1 MAWNVTGVAAD
12 LMQNQGTVVFSQSGG
27 TDSLSR
33 TVNVT
38 FQLGFQPP
46 PSITRQALV
55 TQAKQ
60 ILIDAGNSMAE
71 KPMRP
76 QPPTAGP
83 RRRV

>member
-27 TDSLSR
+27 TKSLSR

-38 FQLGFQPP
+38 FQLGPQPP
-46 PSITRQALV
+46 PSISRQDMV

-60 ILIDAGNSMAE
+60 ILLDAGNSLAQ
-71 KPMRP
+71 KR
-76 QPPTAGP
+76 
-83 RRRV
+83 